1 MYVLCCFLLCNSV
14 LADFEAIA
22 DGNGVD
28 SGNDYGISDVPDTSV
43 PDVEPEPSAPV
54 EPDVSE
60 EGLDDD
66 FTLGEKVDEILD
78 QLPALGEPSISE
90 DSPGEFP
97 PEVSPG
103 GNTIYMVGD
112 VMNDDG
118 ASSANPVLTNS
129 VVATGLAPVTPSDT
143 TGVKAVLL
151 SFIGNYDPPI
161 TQYEY
166 TTNNGYKQYVNEIQP
181 DYVWI
186 CSFALIALFIEQA
199 KNVKVDFGRFS
210 GWTLGEIAVKN
221 PGDLAWYVKNYS
233 GHNLALKAGATKLME
248 AVGQLAG

>member
-22 DGNGVD
+22 DGSGVD
-28 SGNDYGISDVPDTSV
+28 SGNDSGIFDVSDTSV
-43 PDVEPEPSAPV
+43 HDVEPDPSVPA
-54 EPDVSE
+54 EIDVTE
-60 EGLDDD
+60 GGLDEG
-66 FTLGEKVDEILD
+66 FTVPEKVDQIVDILPP
-78 QLPALGEPSISE
+78 LVEPTVTE
-90 DSPGEFP
+90 VSPGEDV

-103 GNTIYMVGD
+103 GNTVYVVGD
-112 VMNDDG
+112 VLNDG
-118 ASSANPVLTNS
+118 VTPSNPVLTD
-129 VVATGLAPVTPSDT
+129 VVTTTGLAPVTPSDT

-186 CSFALIALFIEQA
+186 CSFALIALFIYCLF
-199 KNVKVDFGRFS
+199 K
-210 GWTLGEIAVKN
+210 LG
-221 PGDLAWYVKNYS
+221 GGLLR
-233 GHNLALKAGATKLME
+233 G
-248 AVGQLAG
+248 

>member
-1 MYVLCCFLLCNSV
+1 MKWKSFAVYVLCCFLLCNSV

-28 SGNDYGISDVPDTSV
+28 SGNDSGIFDVPDSPV
-43 PDVEPEPSAPV
+43 DVEPSAPV

-60 EGLDDD
+60 GGLDED
-66 FTLGEKVDEILD
+66 FSVGEKVDEILD
-78 QLPALGEPSISE
+78 KLPALGEPSVSE
-90 DSPGEFP
+90 VAPGELS

-129 VVATGLAPVTPSDT
+129 VVATGLAPVTPSNT

-151 SFIGNYDPPI
+151 SFIGNYDPPVV
-161 TQYEY
+161 QYEY
-166 TTNNGYKQYVNEIQP
+166 TNSNNYKQYVNEIQP

-186 CSFALIALFIEQA
+186 CSFALIALFIYCLF
-199 KNVKVDFGRFS
+199 K
-210 GWTLGEIAVKN
+210 LG
-221 PGDLAWYVKNYS
+221 GGLLR
-233 GHNLALKAGATKLME
+233 G
-248 AVGQLAG
+248 